1 MKEGSL
7 FVLFFF
13 VPMRSTESGCFRS
26 RSWSLWEVLK
36 EEGCI
41 GLVAWRLDL
50 RCKSP

>member
-7 FVLFFF
+7 FVLFCF

-26 RSWSLWEVLK
+26 RSWSLWKALK
-36 EEGCI
+36 EEGI

-50 RCKSP
+50 RCKRP